1 MILLKTSG
9 KTIGKV
15 VEEEKHALTRC
26 PSVVRGELILISQT
40 EDSLRSRELPVQYAM
55 TFVRCYADTSGES
68 LRLWGK
74 RWPYIIQGE
83 NCRRLKRP
91 FRMSDVAVSGK
102 NYGRGF
108 TIFNVDPEDEDYLAK
123 HGYLE
128 TVSEP

>member
-15 VEEEKHALTRC
+15 VEEQKHALRVA
-26 PSVVRGELILISQT
+26 PRVSRGELILISQT
-40 EDSLRSRELPVQYAM
+40 EDSLRPRELPVQYVM
-55 TFVRCYADTSGES
+55 TFVRCYPDRSGES

-91 FRMSDVAVSGK
+91 FRMSEMAVSGK
-102 NYGRGF
+102 TYGRGF
-108 TIFNVDPEDEDYLAK
+108 TLWSVDPEDEAYLEK

-128 TVSEP
+128 NIAEP